1 MSILLDFERKLDEVW
16 HEDDCAEWDLLYNSY
31 TDEEQR
37 ELTKEL
43 FFLESLRPNF
53 KTEEEAVREAD
64 RLIDAG
70 LMPKSVTLPD
80 GTIRPYLEKH
90 GIWTLLG

>member
-1 MSILLDFERKLDEVW
+1 MSILLDFERKLDEIW
-16 HEDDCAEWDLLYNSY
+16 HEDDCFEIDLLFDSY
-31 TDEEQR
+31 ADEDRR
-37 ELTKEL
+37 ELLKEL

-53 KTEEEAVREAD
+53 ATEEEAVLEAD

-80 GTIRPYLEKH
+80 GTYDLS
-90 GIWTLLG
+90 